1 LGTHSLAS
9 PSDEPVETLSLSEME
24 KQMIIKVLRLTS
36 GNKSEA
42 ARLLGITRR
51 ALYGRLERY
60 GLDD

>member
-1 LGTHSLAS
+1 
-9 PSDEPVETLSLSEME
+9 ME